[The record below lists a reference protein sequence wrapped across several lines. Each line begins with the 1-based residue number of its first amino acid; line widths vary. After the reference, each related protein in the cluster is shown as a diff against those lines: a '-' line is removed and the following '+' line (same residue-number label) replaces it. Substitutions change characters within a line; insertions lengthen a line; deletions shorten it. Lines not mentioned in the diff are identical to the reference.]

1 MPQVAV
7 IAKIRSAPGKRAEL
21 AKEFGTAL
29 SEVENEAGTLTYILH
44 EDQKDE
50 DLLWFYETYSDQ
62 DALKAHGS
70 SEWMRR
76 SGRSSG
82 RSWAAVPSFT
92 FLNPSAARGS
102 DAELPDPSFCPRA
115 SSPSHGS
122 AWRRIST
129 GSSPRHRQLAAGDR
143 RDLAEAARARGCDA
157 ADTRRS
163 SPRCAAATSC
173 A

>member
-1 MPQVAV
+1 MSKVAV

-70 SEWMRR
+70 SEWMKALGPKLGPLMG
-76 SGRSSG
+76 GR
-82 RSWAAVPSFT
+82 PELT
-92 FLNPSAARGS
+92 FLNPIGGKG
-102 DAELPDPSFCPRA
+102 L
-115 SSPSHGS
+115 
-122 AWRRIST
+122 
-129 GSSPRHRQLAAGDR
+129 
-143 RDLAEAARARGCDA
+143 
-157 ADTRRS
+157 
-163 SPRCAAATSC
+163 
-173 A
+173 